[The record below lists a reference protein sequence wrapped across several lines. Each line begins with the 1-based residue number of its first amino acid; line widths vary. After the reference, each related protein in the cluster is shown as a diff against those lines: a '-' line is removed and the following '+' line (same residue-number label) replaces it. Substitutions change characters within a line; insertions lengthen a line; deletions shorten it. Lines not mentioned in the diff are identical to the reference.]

1 MLIRDILG
9 LLSPHV
15 DPNDLKIH
23 LATWNGSEDPLDV
36 YLAHEFDEW
45 QRWQTR
51 KNFERSWVISLI
63 SLPAKD
69 TWLFS
74 GLYRSCGCVWNDECG
89 LYYYDLRPDDDC
101 EELRGRLIVN
111 FTRSGRQAYLN
122 GQRWMKDLHMSEI
135 LPKPLTIGEFP
146 GFKAVNL
153 TKSELDIIVHESAES
168 WRTALMN
175 VAGVYLISDLN
186 SGKLYVGSASG
197 EGGIWE
203 RWQAYSETGHGGNV
217 ELRQLLLEKGAGYAR
232 HFRFSVLEIA
242 DTHASRDDVLT
253 RESHWKDVLQ
263 TRGFGLNA
271 IAQINLTKS

>member
-1 MLIRDILG
+1 MLVREILR
-9 LLSPHV
+9 LLSPQI

-36 YLAHEFDEW
+36 YFAGEFDEW

-51 KNFERSWVISLI
+51 RNFERSWVISLI
-63 SLPAKD
+63 SLPAKN
-69 TWLFS
+69 TWLFA
-74 GLYRSCGCVWNDECG
+74 GLYRSSGCTWNDDHG
-89 LYYYDLRPDDDC
+89 LYYYDLSPDNDSA
-101 EELRGRLIVN
+101 ELRGRLIVN
-111 FTRSGRQAYLN
+111 FVRSGRQAYLN
-122 GQRWMKDLHMSEI
+122 GQRWMKDLHMSAI

-153 TKSELDIIVHESAES
+153 TKSELDTIVRESAES

-175 VAGVYLISDLN
+175 VAGVYLISDPS

-203 RWQAYSETGHGGNV
+203 RWKAYSETGHGGNV
-217 ELRQLLLEKGAGYAR
+217 ELRQLLQDKGASYAR
-232 HFRFSVLEIA
+232 GFRFSILEIA
-242 DTHASRDDVLT
+242 DTHASRDDILT

-271 IAQINLTKS
+271 N